1 VIRIAIA
8 AIVLLSLAYA
18 GFTQFESSDSATGAT
33 QGDTASQETHPFIPP
48 AGQSGPRLAGLP
60 ARQDEPDSI
69 NISPAETVA
78 TVTVVDLVS
87 ADVAASSEPAS
98 EQAAAAAAKGVI
110 DGEAVPLTADKA
122 AVAAGTVRGV
132 AEMLPVGAGPLD
144 NVDKSIAT
152 ATPDNVPGQAAR
164 EQETATD
171 TDSSVYTDQLIDP
184 SALEADS
191 LYPGFADAQEPQGFR
206 SYSTEYRHYQQ
217 DIDRAGKSYEDGFI
231 FHARRE
237 TRDYGEFELLATI
250 RNDRPSN
257 DSADDDTTGGRLTLR
272 QYGFAL
278 NENWLLDNSAGVLRS
293 DSDQVLSNSYRFN
306 LPSTLV
312 SGLKNWSRNEHTQ
325 LRFSAGKIGTLGTGR
340 IEDFDT
346 TSGSLAS
353 MNVSHALTD
362 RWLMSGQVI
371 ALNDSDEVQDHET
384 GAVALQY
391 RSDDRRH
398 TYVGHA
404 LTGSDGGDAVW
415 LDGDNQFGRWRQRYG
430 VFWLEPDLL
439 WSDASLTDDQ
449 QGIYTRSEL
458 RSQRYNLT
466 VGTDFNENNIKDNN
480 ALPKNRFSNLFIT
493 GNRRLQRT
501 TSVGGTA
508 SYLGID
514 PRNAAAGDESRVIRL
529 TGYVQQ
535 RFGIGDTRLEIT
547 AADIEKNNDNGNVY
561 GVTWD
566 QSWNVHRWLTLSTT
580 LAHEQSRGLSD
591 DEKRDSASVLFTH
604 NVTPEFQWNGSASY
618 AHVKTDGDPG
628 RDNYNVVLGSAW
640 QFLPNWVAH
649 LDLTWSRAEEN
660 TGVLDELFDVDEKT
674 LLLRIKHSLRSGR
687 PFMTAGNKTGSSGYG
702 EVSGEVFYD
711 DNRDGM
717 RQAGER
723 AASGIFVYLD
733 NRYERVTDNEGR
745 YSFSAVQ
752 AGEHEV
758 SIAVEDLPLP
768 WGLEDDGPQAVTV
781 KVRAVAEVNFALTR
795 IIQ

>member
-1 VIRIAIA
+1 VRRLVLA
-8 AIVLLSLAYA
+8 ATVLLSST
-18 GFTQFESSDSATGAT
+18 F
-33 QGDTASQETHPFIPP
+33 
-48 AGQSGPRLAGLP
+48 AGLTH
-60 ARQDEPDSI
+60 
-69 NISPAETVA
+69 AE
-78 TVTVVDLVS
+78 
-87 ADVAASSEPAS
+87 
-98 EQAAAAAAKGVI
+98 
-110 DGEAVPLTADKA
+110 
-122 AVAAGTVRGV
+122 
-132 AEMLPVGAGPLD
+132 PLD
-144 NVDKSIAT
+144 DVVSPVPDGSTEAELALDNT
-152 ATPDNVPGQAAR
+152 A
-164 EQETATD
+164 
-171 TDSSVYTDQLIDP
+171 YIDQLIDP
-184 SALEADS
+184 TAIEADS
-191 LYPGFADAQEPQGFR
+191 LYPDFEDAAEPEGFR

-217 DIDRAGKSYEDGFI
+217 DIDKTGKSYEDGLI

-257 DSADDDTTGGRLTLR
+257 DSLDDDTTGGRLTLR

-278 NENWLLDNSAGVLRS
+278 NENWLLDNSVGVLRS
-293 DSDQVLSNSYRFN
+293 DSDPVLSNSYRFN

-312 SGLKNWSRNEHTQ
+312 SGLKNWSRNERTQ

-346 TSGSLAS
+346 TSGTLAS
-353 MNVSHALTD
+353 MNVSHALDD

-371 ALNDSDEVQDHET
+371 ALNASDEVRDHET
-384 GAVALQY
+384 GALALQY
-391 RSDDRRH
+391 QSDDRRH
-398 TYVGHA
+398 TYVGHT
-404 LTGSDGGDAVW
+404 LMGSDGGDAVW

-439 WSDASLTDDQ
+439 WSDVSLTDDQ

-458 RSQRYNLT
+458 RSRRYNLT
-466 VGTDFNENNIKDNN
+466 IGVDFNENNIKDNK
-480 ALPKNRFSNLFIT
+480 ALPKNRFSNLFFT

-508 SYLGID
+508 SYLDID
-514 PRNAAAGDESRVIRL
+514 PRNAAAGDDSRVIRL

-547 AADIEKNNDNGNVY
+547 AADIEKNNENGNVY

-566 QSWNVHRWLTLSTT
+566 QNWNVYRWLTLSTT
-580 LAHEQSRGLSD
+580 LSHEQSSGLSD

-604 NVTPEFQWNGSASY
+604 DVTPEFQWTGSATY
-618 AHVKTDGDPG
+618 AHVKTDGEPG
-628 RDNYNVVLGSAW
+628 RDNYNVVLGSVW
-640 QFLPNWVAH
+640 QFLPNWAAH

-674 LLLRIKHSLRSGR
+674 LLLRIKHSIRRGR

-702 EVSGEVFYD
+702 EVRGEVFYD
-711 DNRDGM
+711 DNRDGV

-733 NRYERVTDNEGR
+733 SRYERVTDNEGR
-745 YSFSAVQ
+745 YNFSAVQ
-752 AGEHEV
+752 AGKHAV

-768 WGLEDDGPQAVTV
+768 WVLEDDTPRPVTV
-781 KVRAVAEVNFALTR
+781 TVRGVAEADFALTR

>member
-48 AGQSGPRLAGLP
+48 AGQSGPRLAGMP

-547 AADIEKNNDNGNVY
+547 GADIEKNNDNGNVY

-781 KVRAVAEVNFALTR
+781 KVRAVAEVDFALTR

>member
-1 VIRIAIA
+1 MIRIAIA

-18 GFTQFESSDSATGAT
+18 GLTQLQSSDRAAEGT
-33 QGDTASQETHPFIPP
+33 QGNNIRQQSQPLLPP
-48 AGQSGPRLAGLP
+48 VGQSGPRLAGTAVRHDEP
-60 ARQDEPDSI
+60 ARSNVSPD
-69 NISPAETVA
+69 ETVA
-78 TVTVVDLVS
+78 TVTVVESVP
-87 ADVAASSEPAS
+87 AAVAASSEPVS
-98 EQAAAAAAKGVI
+98 EPAAAAIASKALTGSNAAA
-110 DGEAVPLTADKA
+110 EATDKA
-122 AVAAGTVRGV
+122 TIADAPARD
-132 AEMLPVGAGPLD
+132 EPVMQPVLAGPLD
-144 NVDKSIAT
+144 NAEESTLAAASGD
-152 ATPDNVPGQAAR
+152 VPGQAAG
-164 EQETATD
+164 ELPAAA
-171 TDSSVYTDQLIDP
+171 DSSVYIDQLIDP
-184 SALEADS
+184 SAMEADS
-191 LYPGFADAQEPQGFR
+191 LYPGFADAEEPQGFR

-217 DIDRAGKSYEDGFI
+217 DIDKAGKSYEDGFI

-250 RNDRPSN
+250 RNDRPSS
-257 DSADDDTTGGRLTLR
+257 DSADDETTGGRLTLR

-278 NENWLLDNSAGVLRS
+278 NQNWLLDNSVGVLRS

-346 TSGSLAS
+346 TSGTLAT
-353 MNVSHALTD
+353 MNISHALTD
-362 RWLMSGQVI
+362 RWLMSGQLI

-391 RSDDRRH
+391 RSADRRH
-398 TYVGHA
+398 TYVGHT
-404 LTGSDGGDAVW
+404 LTGSAGGDAVW

-430 VFWLEPDLL
+430 IFWLEPELL

-466 VGTDFNENNIKDNN
+466 VGTDFNENNINDNS
-480 ALPKNRFSNLFIT
+480 ALPKNRFTNLFLT

-508 SYLGID
+508 SYLDID

-535 RFGIGDTRLEIT
+535 RFGLGDTRLEIT
-547 AADIEKNNDNGNVY
+547 GADIEKNNDNGNVY

-580 LAHEQSRGLSD
+580 LAHEQSSGLSD
-591 DEKRDSASVLFTH
+591 DQKRDSASVLFTH
-604 NVTPEFQWNGSASY
+604 DVTPDFQWNGSATY
-618 AHVKTDGDPG
+618 AHVKNDGDPG

-674 LLLRIKHSLRSGR
+674 LLLRIKHSIRSGR
-687 PFMTAGNKTGSSGYG
+687 AFMTAGNKTGSSGYG
-702 EVSGEVFYD
+702 EVRGEVFFD
-711 DNRDGM
+711 DNRDGV

-752 AGEHEV
+752 AGEHAV

-768 WGLEDDGPQAVTV
+768 WGLEDDRPQPLTVTV
-781 KVRAVAEVNFALTR
+781 RGVTEADFALTR
-795 IIQ
+795 IVQ